1 MTEPNQKRLSLA
13 ALLEEDAAPTNPRI
27 CYEPECGN
35 FALPGDE
42 YCAEHG
48 VQGSKSNGHA
58 KRINPNDV
66 EDEDNPVPKR
76 VPCIKCKVN
85 PKRNPTSDYC
95 QRCWGERMCS
105 ECGINKA
112 GFPGNQNSPY
122 CSSCVKERNSNG
134 TSRSQAAL
142 TEIRDKKKL
151 EAIKRGEVCYRCGRG
166 TPDPGHELCFGC
178 EQHETPRAKAPLLGR
193 MPESCMYG
201 WLGDFARTLG
211 CPLDA
216 AYPAV
221 LAVAA
226 GYGVPP
232 TATVRSNLY
241 VNLIGAKGTGK
252 TLLTDRITRSW
263 APATS
268 LQVVRKYPGSEIG
281 LIQLLGG
288 KKAKDMEEGDYTP
301 KPYLLVQDEMRA
313 TFAKM
318 DIQNSAL
325 PNILNQLFYQD
336 SYGTASKQGHW
347 ECCARLSVIGGLTC
361 DGPDEFADIYGVET
375 TTGTYDRTIFGVLP
389 GNWEF
394 DHEWQPTL
402 ADDGDIVRRKPKTC
416 SIPTE
421 IFQMASEW
429 RKVNHEDRRRLA
441 ELALRI
447 ALITGSLNHESEV
460 TPECM
465 RCALDFV
472 EWQEAVRRKYN
483 PSETDDLDGKA
494 ERAVIRALEKYD
506 WIEWRQLC
514 QRHSLY
520 KAAKSSVR
528 LNRVKR
534 AMIFEELIEEE
545 HELNSDGS
553 PSKEKTGRVWLK
565 R

>member
-1 MTEPNQKRLSLA
+1 MNETNPKRLNLT
-13 ALLEEDAAPTNPRI
+13 ALLDEEEDAKPANSAKCII
-27 CYEPECGN
+27 CDRT
-35 FALPGDE
+35 DE
-42 YCAEHG
+42 QGCDHAIPSG
-48 VQGSKSNGHA
+48 V
-58 KRINPNDV
+58 V

-76 VPCIKCKVN
+76 SPLCYYCKN
-85 PKRNPTSDYC
+85 RPKRNETSDYC
-95 QRCWGERMCS
+95 QVCWDNRKCRK
-105 ECGINKA
+105 CGVNNA
-112 GFPGNQNSPY
+112 GFPGNEKSTL
-122 CSSCVKERNSNG
+122 CKSCASTPRQ
-134 TSRSQAAL
+134 TAL
-142 TEIRDKKKL
+142 TDRARAELRDR
-151 EAIKRGEVCYRCGRG
+151 KRAELLSKGELCYRCGRG
-166 TPDPGHELCFGC
+166 TPDPGQELCGGC
-178 EQHETPRAKAPLLGR
+178 ERQTANRKVAPLLGR

-201 WLGDFARTLG
+201 WLGYFARTLG

-232 TATVRSNLY
+232 TASVRTNLY

-263 APATS
+263 VPATPM
-268 LQVVRKYPGSEIG
+268 QVVRKYPGSEIG

-288 KKAKDMEEGDYTP
+288 KKAKEMDESDFVP

-336 SYGTASKQGHW
+336 SYGTASKQGNW
-347 ECCARLSVIGGLTC
+347 ECCARLSVLGGLTC

-389 GNWEF
+389 RDWEF
-394 DHEWQPTL
+394 DHEWQTTL
-402 ADDGDIVRRKPKTC
+402 ADDGDVVRRRPKTC
-416 SIPTE
+416 TISTE
-421 IFQMASEW
+421 IFQMANEW

-447 ALITGSLNHESEV
+447 ALITASLNHDSEV
-460 TPECM
+460 TAECM
-465 RCALDFV
+465 RCALEFV
-472 EWQEAVRRKYN
+472 EWQEAVRRKYK

-494 ERAVIRALEKYD
+494 ERAVIRALEKYEN
-506 WIEWRQLC
+506 WVEWRDLC
-514 QRHSLY
+514 LKHSLY

-534 AMIFEELIEEE
+534 AMIFEGVIEEE
-545 HELNSDGS
+545 FE
-553 PSKEKTGRVWLK
+553 SKEDGTASTKRTGRVRLA
-565 R
+565 RG

>member
-1 MTEPNQKRLSLA
+1 MEQ
-13 ALLEEDAAPTNPRI
+13 TNPTILETSCLRPQDI
-27 CYEPECGN
+27 EE
-35 FALPGDE
+35 
-42 YCAEHG
+42 
-48 VQGSKSNGHA
+48 
-58 KRINPNDV
+58 
-66 EDEDNPVPKR
+66 EDNPVPKR
-76 VPCIKCKVN
+76 SPNCLFCKVN
-85 PKRNPTSDYC
+85 AKRSETSDYC
-95 QRCWGERMCS
+95 NDCWEKKQGAK
-105 ECGINKA
+105 KA
-112 GFPGNQNSPY
+112 ARLG
-122 CSSCVKERNSNG
+122 KNG
-134 TSRSQAAL
+134 H
-142 TEIRDKKKL
+142 KKL
-151 EAIKRGEVCYRCGRG
+151 TPEAKIRIARETLFANG
-166 TPDPGHELCFGC
+166 ELCLRCTHRTPLPGKTLCVWC
-178 EQHETPRAKAPLLGR
+178 ENHEKPTNTVAPGLGD
-193 MPESCMYG
+193 MPENCMYG

-232 TATVRSNLY
+232 TATVRTNLY
-241 VNLIGAKGTGK
+241 VTLIGAKGTGK
-252 TLLTDRITRSW
+252 SLLTERITRSW
-263 APATS
+263 VPAST

-288 KKAKDMEEGDYTP
+288 KKAKDMDESDFLP
-301 KPYLLVQDEMRA
+301 KSYLLVQDEMRA

-347 ECCARLSVIGGLTC
+347 ECCARLSVLGGLTC

-389 GNWEF
+389 RDWEF
-394 DHEWQPTL
+394 NHEWQPTL
-402 ADDGDIVRRKPKTC
+402 ADDGDIVRRRPKTC
-416 SIPTE
+416 SMPTE
-421 IFQMASEW
+421 IFRMANEW
-429 RKVNHEDRRRLA
+429 RKVNHEGRRRLA

-447 ALITGSLNHESEV
+447 ALITASLNHDAEV

-465 RCALDFV
+465 RCALEFV

-483 PSETDDLDGKA
+483 PSETDDVDGKA
-494 ERAVIRALEKYD
+494 ERAIIRALEKHEN
-506 WIEWRQLC
+506 WIEWRDLC
-514 QRHSLY
+514 LKHSLY

-534 AMIFEELIEEE
+534 AMIFECIIEEE
-545 HELNSDGS
+545 YDLKEDGTRGGR
-553 PSKEKTGRVWLK
+553 TGRVRLA